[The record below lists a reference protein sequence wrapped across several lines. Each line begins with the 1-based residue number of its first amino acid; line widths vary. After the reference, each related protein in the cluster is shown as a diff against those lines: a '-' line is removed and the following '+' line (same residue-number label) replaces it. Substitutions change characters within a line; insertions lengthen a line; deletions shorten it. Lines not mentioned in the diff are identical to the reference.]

1 MSDFMTATFKTRHA
15 TEAALRDLEDIGIT
29 EDQIGLIATDETR
42 GASFEIEKH
51 SKAEENMSAGAG
63 IGGVVGALFLAL
75 WQPVQHWHCPVL
87 TSS

>member
-1 MSDFMTATFKTRHA
+1 MTATFKTRHA